1 MTEGK
6 LPKELPPV
14 VKKFLSADDQRR
26 PDLDLLKEK
35 YPVSDAHN
43 WDTSELAE
51 KKLIKQIASLYN
63 REVPGTKEKLPKELP
78 PVVKKFLSADD
89 QRRPDLDLL
98 KEKYPVS
105 DAVLALNTHIAGK
118 GKMVASPL
126 THKGNKYHAVRTWS
140 NYSKRHFDS
149 KLEAGRAD
157 DLYLMEK
164 AGKIRNLQYQIKFTL
179 CENPKITYTCD
190 FTYQEFDPL
199 TLSGG
204 MWKDVY
210 EDSKGVLTRDTR
222 TKLAWLKEKFGIS
235 VNLVK

>member
-1 MTEGK
+1 MMSEKDTN
-6 LPKELPPV
+6 PKQNEFTKANI
-14 VKKFLSADDQRR
+14 KKETKKILNRIVADE
-26 PDLDLLKEK
+26 EK
-35 YPVSDAHN
+35 FEYQVL
-43 WDTSELAE
+43 E
-51 KKLIKQIASLYN
+51 
-63 REVPGTKEKLPKELP
+63 
-78 PVVKKFLSADD
+78 
-89 QRRPDLDLL
+89 DLL

-222 TKLAWLKEKFGIS
+222 TKLAWLKEKFGIE
-235 VNLVK
+235 VKLVK